1 VEPIEEYLRKRD
13 TAESALNE
21 VDAIIR
27 QLTQAVDKLKG
38 DAWKSQN
45 WPGRPPISMQQAAKI
60 GSTNPYQISDWPSLQ
75 AVTDKVN
82 AYFTAV
88 SEADAALQKVD
99 SHRRPQLPGPP
110 Y

>member
-1 VEPIEEYLRKRD
+1 MEPIEEYLRKRD
-13 TAESALNE
+13 TAVSALNE
-21 VDAIIR
+21 AEAIIR
-27 QLTQAVDKLKG
+27 QLTQAADKLKG

-60 GSTNPYQISDWPSLQ
+60 GGTNPYQISDWPSLQ

-82 AYFTAV
+82 AYFSAV
-88 SEADAALQKVD
+88 GEADAALQKVD
-99 SHRRPQLPGPP
+99 SHRRPQLQAPP